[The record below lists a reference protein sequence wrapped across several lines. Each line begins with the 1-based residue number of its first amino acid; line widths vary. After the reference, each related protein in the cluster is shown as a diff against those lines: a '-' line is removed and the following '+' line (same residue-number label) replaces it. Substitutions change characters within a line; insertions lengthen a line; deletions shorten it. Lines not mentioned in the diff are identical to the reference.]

1 MKETDKTS
9 SSWRTRR
16 SFLQAALMTGAA
28 RLLGWGVAFGQE
40 VADKLPFKL
49 ANAKY
54 LPLYA
59 KRRESYFNDPQWVKE
74 TRKRLTWPKPRER
87 VPDLVIYVPHQKTEW
102 VDAMR
107 KWAKDAQSLGI
118 VFDVNLVS
126 TTRWLQLV
134 NTHRQDMEIHAS
146 VMRPERVDPSEY
158 LVSRFYGL
166 DFRNYGEQVN
176 EQYDALIEQQNKQA
190 KHAERL
196 TTVQAAQ
203 RVICDDFNFNQV
215 GWGPGLIEAYN
226 SEAFSGMVQVA
237 GFGISS
243 FSMFHSYINMEPKTE
258 RRQLRIGSTKLLDTT
273 NIIAAAN
280 TMRNIG
286 RMIYDRLA
294 FMSPD
299 LKPIPWAAESWVAID
314 ERTWDVKL
322 RSGMHFHDGKP
333 VTIHDLKFTFDFMLK
348 YERGIYW
355 SVNQFLA
362 SAEIVDE
369 TSNLMRFT
377 FKQAFGL
384 FETCFLQINT
394 ILPKHIWE
402 TIMADQGTSNPLA
415 LRIDVPIGSGPY
427 KFGQYRQDV
436 SLQLVAQKDHFSHP
450 KLDDIWIVVTP
461 SIDSILGRLQ
471 SGELDMVDTENA
483 ALSPTQVTQL
493 EGMSHI
499 SIVHTP
505 DINWL
510 HVVNRISVLPW
521 RDYEFRRA
529 WMHMLDRD
537 FLVDV
542 AWEGGGRTPLANTPL
557 VQGNPWNNPNLPAI
571 PPFDLARARQILTA
585 AGYSWDPEGRL
596 LYPLS
601 SDAAYRRRVE
611 QVSKDGCKWGGLE
624 ML

>member
-1 MKETDKTS
+1 MASGALRCLGPSIAFAEES
-9 SSWRTRR
+9 
-16 SFLQAALMTGAA
+16 AAAP
-28 RLLGWGVAFGQE
+28 
-40 VADKLPFKL
+40 PFKL
-49 ANAKY
+49 ANPKY
-54 LPLYA
+54 LPLYS

-74 TRKRLTWPKPRER
+74 TRKRLTWPKPGER

-107 KWAKDAQSLGI
+107 KWAKDAQALGI

-158 LVSRFYGL
+158 LASRFYGL

-176 EQYDALIEQQNKQA
+176 EQYDTLIEKQNKQA
-190 KHAERL
+190 DHADRL
-196 TTVQAAQ
+196 ATVRAAQ
-203 RVICDDFNFNQV
+203 RVICDDYNFNQV

-226 SEAFSGMVQVA
+226 SKAFSGVVQVE

-294 FMSPD
+294 FMGPD
-299 LKPIPWAAESWVAID
+299 LKPIPWAAESWKALD
-314 ERTWDVKL
+314 EKTWDVKL
-322 RSGMHFHDGKP
+322 RAGMKFHDGRP
-333 VTIHDLKFTFDFMLK
+333 VTIQDLKFTFDFMLK

-369 TSNLMRFT
+369 AGSTMRFT
-377 FKQAFGL
+377 FKQPFGL

-402 TIMADQGTSNPLA
+402 NIMAEQGTTNPLA

-427 KFGQYRQDV
+427 RFGQYRQDV

-450 KLDDIWIVVTP
+450 KLDEIWIVVTP

-483 ALSPTQVTQL
+483 VLSPTQVTQL
-493 EGMSHI
+493 EGMDHI
-499 SIVHTP
+499 SIVRTA

-529 WMHMLDRD
+529 WTHMFDRD

-542 AWEGGGRTPLANTPL
+542 AWEGGGRPPKSNTPL
-557 VQGNPWNNPNLPAI
+557 VEGNPWNNPYLPPI
-571 PPFDLARARQILTA
+571 PPFDLARARKILA
-585 AGYSWDPEGRL
+585 DAGYSWDSHGRL
-596 LYPLS
+596 LYPS
-601 SDAAYRRRVE
+601 AADAAYRHRVT
-611 QVSKDGCKWGGLE
+611 QVSKEGCTWGGLQ
-624 ML
+624 MLES